1 MTAPHPTAP
10 LAGLHQQR
18 LALDQLRRGAL
29 STQAYLVQAR
39 AVSDL
44 LAGLPARYAEVWHGL
59 LDRLESAALFTEE
72 SCSFSQGDLLANL
85 QVWLEKAQGLLV
97 NAPPHQ
103 REL

>member
-10 LAGLHQQR
+10 LDSLHQQR
-18 LALDQLRRGAL
+18 LALDQLRLGGL
-29 STQAYLVQAR
+29 STQTYLLQAR

-44 LAGLPARYAEVWHGL
+44 LAGLPPRYAEVWHGL

-72 SCSFSQGDLLANL
+72 SCSFSQGGLLANL
-85 QVWLEKAQGLLV
+85 QLWLDKAQGLLAS
-97 NAPPHQ
+97 APPHQ